1 MRRRGPVDSSSEEDL
16 PTAPVARIGESSS
29 VGVGLLE
36 CSSADILATR
46 PPPRTDMPARSLSSP
61 GPSVYPDGGGICFIV
76 AGWLKTLVAGL
87 LERLLRSS
95 RQPRMI
101 SASSARAP
109 NTAPITMPAICP
121 PVRPRCATAAA
132 DVGSLVALLPSPVVR
147 VVTICD
153 NDDDAITGSA
163 TFSHRCSVSENT
175 QHESVEFGEL
185 DEQYEHR
192 DPRFELNPQSSGWF
206 ATPDIHCPLNEF
218 AGRAQLV
225 KSARICV
232 RASEFEFPHTLLAV
246 ISCSL
251 CAYSA
256 HESAQR
262 GRVASL
268 SSPQGSAEFCI
279 MALQSTLVVY
289 RA

>member
-46 PPPRTDMPARSLSSP
+46 PPPRTDIPARSLISP

-95 RQPRMI
+95 RQPRII

-109 NTAPITMPAICP
+109 RTAPITMPAICP
-121 PVRPRCATAAA
+121 PVRPRCAAAA
-132 DVGSLVALLPSPVVR
+132 TDVGSLVALLPSPVVK

-153 NDDDAITGSA
+153 NEDDAPAVQHFRTA
-163 TFSHRCSVSENT
+163 ARCLKTHNMNPWSLESWMSNT
-175 QHESVEFGEL
+175 STEIP
-185 DEQYEHR
+185 D
-192 DPRFELNPQSSGWF
+192 SS
-206 ATPDIHCPLNEF
+206 
-218 AGRAQLV
+218 
-225 KSARICV
+225 
-232 RASEFEFPHTLLAV
+232 
-246 ISCSL
+246 
-251 CAYSA
+251 
-256 HESAQR
+256 
-262 GRVASL
+262 
-268 SSPQGSAEFCI
+268 
-279 MALQSTLVVY
+279 
-289 RA
+289 